1 MAGSFSEYLEDEVID
16 HIFGIGTFSS
26 PVLSI
31 ALYTTTPTD
40 VADSGAEVTDANDY
54 ARTADQAGTANW
66 TTSAAGITKNRLNI
80 DFDPCVT
87 NTWGAVEAMA
97 ITNSAVY
104 DSGDQ
109 QMWGSFT
116 PVTIAVG
123 DTARFP
129 ATTGIVV
136 SLD

>member
-16 HIFGIGTFSS
+16 HIFGIGTFGS

-31 ALYTTTPTD
+31 ALYTATPTD
-40 VADSGAEVTDANDY
+40 VAGSGTEVTNANDY
-54 ARTADQAGTANW
+54 ARTVNQTGTANW
-66 TTSAAGITKNRLNI
+66 TTSDAGITKNKLNI
-80 DFDPCVT
+80 DFPTCT
-87 NTWGAVEAMA
+87 PLTWGAVEAMA
-97 ITNSAVY
+97 IT
-104 DSGDQ
+104 DSPTYGAGNQ
-109 QMWGSFT
+109 QMWDDFT
-116 PVTIAVG
+116 PVTINAG

>member
-80 DFDPCVT
+80 DFAPCVT
-87 NTWGAVEAMA
+87 NT
-97 ITNSAVY
+97 
-104 DSGDQ
+104 
-109 QMWGSFT
+109 
-116 PVTIAVG
+116 
-123 DTARFP
+123 
-129 ATTGIVV
+129 
-136 SLD
+136 